1 MICFQ
6 ERISNEK
13 SSIDRMVRSVDVI
26 LEVPY
31 TPPGPAPPPPTS
43 YPQSYSSTLP
53 VQSSAITSVIMSGS
67 AIVCSPST
75 PVISVSKYSPGRRI
89 TTQELNTSDPGL
101 WDSHQSPL
109 HQLAAVAERKQE
121 EVLY

>member
-1 MICFQ
+1 
-6 ERISNEK
+6 
-13 SSIDRMVRSVDVI
+13 MVRSVDVI
-26 LEVPY
+26 LEEVPY
-31 TPPGPAPPPPTS
+31 TPPGPVPPPPPS
-43 YPQSYSSTLP
+43 FPQSYSSTPP

-67 AIVCSPST
+67 AIVCSPPT
-75 PVISVSKYSPGRRI
+75 PVISVSKYSPVRRI